1 MKSNPHLLFMQ
12 SILDFFSEYTRI
24 TEEEENAMVKTIQY
38 STHDKNEMLLRQG
51 EIPKR
56 IALIMKG
63 GVRIYYL
70 DENGTEHTT
79 NFIFEN
85 HPLAAFESFTQQT
98 PSALN
103 AVTLEPTEL
112 IWASHADFFNFLETF
127 PKYEKVLRNILSK
140 YMSLLGE
147 QSKLLRISSSRER
160 YEALCRMRP
169 EVIQRVP
176 LKHIAS
182 YLGMA
187 LETLS
192 RVRAGKW

>member
-1 MKSNPHLLFMQ
+1 MQTASAFMQ
-12 SILDFFSEYTRI
+12 SVFDFISGFTDISEQ
-24 TEEEENAMVKTIQY
+24 EMNAIMEIIH
-38 STHDKNEMLLRQG
+38 SASCGKNEILQRQG

-56 IALIMKG
+56 AAFIVKG
-63 GVRIYYL
+63 AVRVYFTDDKGL
-70 DENGTEHTT
+70 EHTT
-79 NFIFEN
+79 AFIFEN
-85 HPLAAFESFTQQT
+85 HPIVPFDSFAQQT
-98 PSALN
+98 PAPLSAI
-103 AVTLEPTEL
+103 TLEPTEL

-127 PKYEKVLRNILSK
+127 PKYETVLRNILSK

-169 EVIQRVP
+169 DVIQRVP

-187 LETLS
+187 LETVS
-192 RVRAGKW
+192 RVRAGKL